1 MVTGIHFCVIIM
13 HALCINFVVT
23 SFSFCKVV
31 LLRDHK
37 SRMFGRTILYNQAL
51 LTRELAK

>member
-13 HALCINFVVT
+13 HALCINCVVT
-23 SFSFCKVV
+23 SFSLCKVV

-37 SRMFGRTILYNQAL
+37 
-51 LTRELAK
+51 